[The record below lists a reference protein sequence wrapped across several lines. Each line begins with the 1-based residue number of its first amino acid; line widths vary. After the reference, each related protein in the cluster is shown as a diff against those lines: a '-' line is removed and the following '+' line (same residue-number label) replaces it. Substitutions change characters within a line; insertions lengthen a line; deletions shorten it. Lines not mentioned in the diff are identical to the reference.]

1 MDYFM
6 GFRGMGR
13 RMFFGIIP
21 IPVIWNLLIIL
32 VIALIFYWLVK
43 GSAAQD
49 ALDIA
54 KKRYASGEIDRK
66 TFLEIKKDIGK

>member
-13 RMFFGIIP
+13 HMFFGL
-21 IPVIWNLLIIL
+21 IPVPVVWNLIIIL
-32 VIALIFYWLVK
+32 IIALIFYWLIRSS
-43 GSAAQD
+43 GAED

-66 TFLEIKKDIGK
+66 NFLGMKKDIED

>member
-1 MDYFM
+1 MDYSM

-13 RMFFGIIP
+13 QMFLGL
-21 IPVIWNLLIIL
+21 IPVPVVWNLLIIL
-32 VIALIFYWLVK
+32 IIALIFYWLVK
-43 GSAAQD
+43 GSGAED

-66 TFLEIKKDIGK
+66 TFEQIKKDLAD

>member
-6 GFRGMGR
+6 GFGGMGR
-13 RMFFGIIP
+13 RMFLGIIP
-21 IPVIWNLLIIL
+21 VPVIWNLLIIL
-32 VIALIFYWLVK
+32 IIALIFYWLVK

-54 KKRYASGEIDRK
+54 RKRYASGEIDRK
-66 TFLEIKKDIGK
+66 TFEQMKKDLAD